1 MLQTRS
7 CCEAMVSHLFFP
19 VSTFFLEVGVGGL
32 VVSRCLEMDVDVDGD
47 GLLLDAMVLIGVGSD
62 GGRRTS
68 LFVRRW

>member
-1 MLQTRS
+1 M
-7 CCEAMVSHLFFP
+7 
-19 VSTFFLEVGVGGL
+19 
-32 VVSRCLEMDVDVDGD
+32 VSRCLEMDVDVDGD